1 MGTHR
6 FPSQKQASAYFP
18 SVCTYICRQPRFHSL
33 SFHRSWWL
41 KHLHWTTRWFVVLPV
56 EHFIMVVSEVDS
68 SSLINPAAVLVNVP
82 WTKNVSLS
90 DISVLNTVR
99 PLQLDTDIHL
109 LRTHF
114 GLHYWLRHV
123 DWRFYHCMVRVFLP
137 VVGEA
142 VAGETVTCSTNITL
156 QADPLTK
163 RNTFKHKINWNE

>member
-41 KHLHWTTRWFVVLPV
+41 KHRHWTTRWFVVLPV

-82 WTKNVSLS
+82 WTKSFFLS

-99 PLQLDTDIHL
+99 PLQLDANVHIFRTDMGFL
-109 LRTHF
+109 
-114 GLHYWLRHV
+114 YWIRDVEGRVHHAV
-123 DWRFYHCMVRVFLP
+123 VRVSEP
-137 VVGEA
+137 VVGDA
-142 VAGETVTCSTNITL
+142 VATERVACSYNYYSLTL
-156 QADPLTK
+156 EPREILFNTK
-163 RNTFKHKINWNE
+163 